1 MIDHCS
7 RTGVVVARDVG
18 TLDVHRLDLD
28 QREATLPS
36 SEDAPESE
44 TFVPVRRSKW
54 GQNFIDAYHRYT
66 DQMYEKLPQLFGRLP
81 KAK

>member
-1 MIDHCS
+1 
-7 RTGVVVARDVG
+7 
-18 TLDVHRLDLD
+18 
-28 QREATLPS
+28 
-36 SEDAPESE
+36 
-44 TFVPVRRSKW
+44 VRRSKW